1 MVKLIVFDLDGTLAA
16 LGKGIEP
23 QHLAQLR
30 MLEDAGARIA
40 ICSGKPTYYLCGFM
54 RQVGLK
60 GPILVGE
67 NGAVIQFGVDLPPRD
82 YFVAPYSEA
91 ARRSIRLLREKIE
104 EAVPGMWYQPNEVG
118 LTPFPRNEAEFDAVQ
133 SCLDALEGEIADVIV
148 YRHCDSFDI
157 TPEGITK
164 KSGLARLGV
173 LLGITPEETI
183 AVGDG
188 VNDYPMFEYA
198 GHAVGVSVK
207 DESKVDVNFAKIG
220 EALEY
225 LLARIEAESS
235 GKME

>member
-16 LGKGIEP
+16 LGKGIAPE
-23 QHLAQLR
+23 HIERLR
-30 MLEDAGARIA
+30 ELEDAGVRIA

-60 GPILVGE
+60 APILVGE
-67 NGAVIQFGVDLPPRD
+67 NGAVIQMGVDLPPRE

-118 LTPFPRNEAEFDAVQ
+118 LTPFPRNDMEFDAVQ
-133 SCLDALEGEIADVIV
+133 GCIDALRDEIADVIV

-173 LLGITPEETI
+173 LLGIS
-183 AVGDG
+183 ADRK
-188 VNDYPMFEYA
+188 
-198 GHAVGVSVK
+198 SV
-207 DESKVDVNFAKIG
+207 V
-220 EALEY
+220 
-225 LLARIEAESS
+225 
-235 GKME
+235 

>member
-1 MVKLIVFDLDGTLAA
+1 MVRLIVFDLDGTLAA
-16 LGKGIEP
+16 LGRGIEP
-23 QHLAQLR
+23 ENLGMLR
-30 MLEDAGARIA
+30 ALEDAGVRIA

-54 RQVGLK
+54 RQAGLK
-60 GPILVGE
+60 APVLVGE
-67 NGAVIQFGVDLPPRD
+67 NGAVIQFGVDLPPKD

-91 ARRSIRLLREKIE
+91 AKRSIRLLREKIE

-118 LTPFPRNEAEFDAVQ
+118 LTPFPRNDSEFAAVQ
-133 SCLDALEGEIADVIV
+133 GVIDTLKDEIGDVIV

-164 KSGLARLGV
+164 KSGLARLGA
-173 LLGITPEETI
+173 LLGIAPEETI

-207 DESKVDVNFAKIG
+207 DESRVDVNFAGIG
-220 EALEY
+220 EALAY
-225 LLARIEAESS
+225 LLGRIE
-235 GKME
+235 KQKLK